1 MITAC
6 LGLIKFTSA
15 HYDDGSVAIDS
26 EKEFYRLQ
34 GDLYSLCR
42 VKASCC
48 ILLCYTYVMPLSIV
62 WCIFIL
68 NSAFMLS
75 SL

>member
-6 LGLIKFTSA
+6 LGLIKSTSS

-48 ILLCYTYVMPLSIV
+48 TYVMPLLIV
-62 WCIFIL
+62 WFIFIL

-75 SL
+75 YL